1 MIPAG
6 VRQISGGDF
15 RTRTG
20 WKGIFMWFDKNT
32 DGILKPGTVFE
43 KYTVEKM
50 LGRGGMGAVYLVRH
64 NVLDSYFALKVLFPD
79 AAKKNKLFVNR
90 FLQEAKLACKIR
102 HPNLI
107 AVHDAGRNPDNGLY
121 YLVMD
126 YVSGGSVRDLLD
138 KERRLDPAPAVRI
151 VLQTARALTAAYE
164 HHMVHRDIKPDNIMF
179 DADGTAKLAD
189 LGIAKLTDNQD
200 IALTT
205 VHSVFGTPAYMSPE
219 QARDSSKVDPRADIY
234 SLGIV
239 FYEMLAGR
247 RPYRGD
253 TAIEVLTQVLSN
265 EDVPDIRK
273 IRPKIP
279 AELAELISAM
289 TAKNPEKRIQDPVT
303 LLKRLEKINISAVDS
318 SEVNYSIPNK
328 RPEGSSDTAKKTVGS
343 SSEVFIRTQVMSGG
357 KIAVQHSAGL
367 PSDEAF
373 RTVVVPPENRESL
386 SARKLSGKSSLEMV
400 PPSMGN
406 HSQNKERPAESPS
419 EKKSAHLVFK
429 LCIAAG
435 AVCFAG
441 LVLFCAFLL
450 FPSIGKKTTKTN
462 VTTPNTVLPVFSQ
475 KTGSEITGPSAETPA
490 EIQSDP
496 LSRNQIILLAGPS
509 DFSRTVKSLLVE
521 AFGKEKV
528 SFQLAESMNRYQEK
542 LNSIIRSS
550 PSVVI
555 LACADKY
562 LKDRISESSFE
573 NLIQNHADQLRDKG
587 IPLLFVL
594 APDSGNDR
602 QLQAFNQAA
611 GDLCK
616 MRSIP
621 LIRNVEQQKSDLIEV
636 IQRLEKR

>member
-1 MIPAG
+1 
-6 VRQISGGDF
+6 
-15 RTRTG
+15 
-20 WKGIFMWFDKNT
+20 MWFDKNT

-50 LGRGGMGAVYLVRH
+50 LGRGGMGVVYLVRH
-64 NVLDSYFALKVLFPD
+64 NVLDSFFALKVLFPD

-151 VLQTARALTAAYE
+151 VRQTAQALTAAYD

-303 LLKRLEKINISAVDS
+303 LLKRLEKINVSAVDP
-318 SEVNYSIPNK
+318 SEVNYPIPNN
-328 RPEGSSDTAKKTVGS
+328 RPEGSSDTGKKNVGS

-357 KIAVQHSAGL
+357 KIAVQRSADL

-373 RTVVVPPENRESL
+373 RTVVIPPENRESL
-386 SARKLSGKSSLEMV
+386 SARKLSGKSSLEMDS
-400 PPSMGN
+400 PSVAD
-406 HSQNKERPAESPS
+406 HSPNEDQRDDSPS

-429 LCIAAG
+429 LSIAAG
-435 AVCFAG
+435 AVCLAC
-441 LVLFCAFLL
+441 LVLVGVFLL
-450 FPSIGKKTTKTN
+450 FPSNWEKTAQRN
-462 VTTPNTVLPVFSQ
+462 VTVPNAVLPGGSQ
-475 KTGSEITGPSAETPA
+475 KNKSEIARPVPEVPA

-496 LSRNQIILLAGPS
+496 LTRNQIILLAGPS
-509 DFSRTVKSLLVE
+509 DFSQSVKSVLSEV
-521 AFGKEKV
+521 FGKDKV
-528 SFQLAESMNRYQEK
+528 SFQQAESMGRYQEK

-562 LKDRISESSFE
+562 LKDRISEASFE
-573 NLIQNHADQLRDKG
+573 KLIQNHADQLRDKG

-594 APDSGNDR
+594 VPETGNDR
-602 QLQAFNQAA
+602 QVQAFNQAA
-611 GDLCK
+611 VDLCK

-621 LIRNVEQQKSDLIEV
+621 LIRNVKQQKDDLIKT

>member
-1 MIPAG
+1 
-6 VRQISGGDF
+6 
-15 RTRTG
+15 
-20 WKGIFMWFDKNT
+20 MWFEKDT

-50 LGRGGMGAVYLVRH
+50 LGRGGMGVVYLVRH
-64 NVLDSYFALKVLFPD
+64 NVLDSYFALKVLFPL
-79 AAKKNKLFVNR
+79 AAKKKKSFINR

-107 AVHDAGRNPDNGLY
+107 AVYDAGRNPDNGLY

-126 YVSGGSVRDLLD
+126 YVSGGSVRDLLE
-138 KERRLDPAPAVRI
+138 KERRLDPEAAVRI
-151 VLQTARALTAAYE
+151 VRQTAQALTAAYD

-189 LGIAKLTDNQD
+189 LGIAKLTDDQE
-200 IALTT
+200 ITLTT
-205 VHSVFGTPAYMSPE
+205 SHSVFGTPAYMSPE
-219 QARDSSKVDPRADIY
+219 QARDSSKVDSRADIY

-253 TAIEVLTQVLSN
+253 STIEILSQVLSDA
-265 EDVPDIRK
+265 DVPDIRK

-289 TAKNPEKRIQDPVT
+289 TAKNLEKRIPDPAT
-303 LLKRLEKINISAVDS
+303 LLQRLEKINVSAVDPQQITPS
-318 SEVNYSIPNK
+318 PDERS
-328 RPEGSSDTAKKTVGS
+328 GLTSDIGEKSVGDHLNA
-343 SSEVFIRTQVMSGG
+343 VGGTLIMSGG
-357 KIAVQHSAGL
+357 KIAVPHGL
-367 PSDEAF
+367 PSDQSVLASAAS
-373 RTVVVPPENRESL
+373 PEKQESL
-386 SARKLSGKSSLEMV
+386 SAQKFSGKSSLEMDS
-400 PPSMGN
+400 PSVAD
-406 HSQNKERPAESPS
+406 HSPNEDQRDDSPS

-429 LCIAAG
+429 LSIAAG
-435 AVCFAG
+435 AVCLAC
-441 LVLFCAFLL
+441 LVLVGVFLL
-450 FPSIGKKTTKTN
+450 FSSNWEKTAQRN
-462 VTTPNTVLPVFSQ
+462 VTVPNAVLPGGSQ
-475 KTGSEITGPSAETPA
+475 KNKSEIARPVPEVPA

-496 LSRNQIILLAGPS
+496 LTRNQIILLAGPS
-509 DFSRTVKSLLVE
+509 DFSRSVKSVLSEV
-521 AFGKEKV
+521 FGKDKV
-528 SFQLAESMNRYQEK
+528 SFQQAESMGRYQEK

-562 LKDRISESSFE
+562 LKDRISEASFE

-594 APDSGNDR
+594 VPETGNDR
-602 QLQAFNQAA
+602 QVQAFNQAA
-611 GDLCK
+611 VDLCK

-621 LIRNVEQQKSDLIEV
+621 LIRNVKQQKDDLIKT